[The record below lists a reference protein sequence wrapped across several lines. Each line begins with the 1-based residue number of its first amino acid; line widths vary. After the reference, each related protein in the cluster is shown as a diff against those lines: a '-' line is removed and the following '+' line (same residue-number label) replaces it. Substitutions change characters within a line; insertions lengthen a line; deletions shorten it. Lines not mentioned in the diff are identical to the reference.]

1 MFAVPPSGG
10 RPAESVIVG
19 VPPLG
24 GSDSPAEAGTPT
36 RCRSHFAETKGPRLL
51 VLLTLIGLLLPT
63 LPVAAQAPPAPKWS
77 SLEEALGKEDYAA
90 AKKLADAIVQRGAS
104 DDRAKAAAVYGRI
117 LLGLGQ
123 TDGARQHLAMQAKQ
137 GFAAQQGAI
146 YAAWLTAQCGK
157 PDEAAQ
163 ALEAIL
169 RQAGDS
175 PDEAVAEAAD
185 VLAML
190 YMARDDMEKAKQ
202 IVDFGLKVLQY
213 RGVKDGYLLALLR
226 NRLASN
232 FTAGAAKRLYDQAE
246 KLRKEAKFQPAGQ
259 AYMQVFSLYPGDE
272 YGHASGFR
280 VGQCLEALGR
290 RTQAEQHWTGFVS
303 SSSAGPWRGQARIAL
318 VHLLLARGDL
328 KAASQHA
335 AAAHQILS
343 VGVDEPAVV
352 SWNNAATEIHLCQGI
367 VALLENRHDAT
378 AALRE
383 ANSSASVQEDDP
395 RFLAG
400 LDRLIDVADRQA
412 DLIPNEL
419 AAPDEKFRLALSLGV
434 IYNVLGRFE
443 QACDAFD
450 YVLRAPMRLALQP
463 HRSFA
468 ALGKARALVGL
479 TVADRVPSAS
489 LTAPSSDSADNLPLL
504 TAAKAAYLVSLDA
517 TPDAAWNE
525 HTLRELALLIEELA
539 ARQAE
544 TFRAARAEAKS
555 DPKAKP
561 REVASADTRAML
573 RAARAEALPYWE
585 KLIARFPA
593 STYLPE
599 ALYHAGILYAEA
611 VKPAA
616 EKSVAS
622 FERLVNEF
630 PASPWTGDAH
640 VRLIDVKLEQQFD
653 LPAATTH
660 AIAATQWLA
669 NAGGANAAAA
679 FASNEATPAPTPL
692 PSASVAAAWSACP
705 AEADGTTERAY
716 NSDDRITPPLPS
728 LREIRYAIYLRAGLM
743 AYLSE
748 HLEEA
753 VEWFEK
759 AKPFEPER
767 GFVVVHG
774 EIPTGIERLVEAA
787 KSGKS
792 LTPEEARRGDE
803 KARLILMLADVYME
817 AQQWSKA
824 IELCDILLD
833 TPRSS
838 ASRDQ
843 QSWAYHQKGAANSG
857 ISHYL
862 DARRC
867 HVLAQR
873 VSPSAPWAP
882 RSLFLAA
889 SIADNLQQDP
899 ANVIREYKAVM
910 LTYPDTDAAR
920 TAAYLIGVSYEWDE
934 QWSAAKR
941 VYEWFIKRYP
951 ESPTARTIR
960 TSRLPNVEKQLH
972 ATTQPSKGNSQ

>member
-1 MFAVPPSGG
+1 M
-10 RPAESVIVG
+10 
-19 VPPLG
+19 
-24 GSDSPAEAGTPT
+24 
-36 RCRSHFAETKGPRLL
+36 
-51 VLLTLIGLLLPT
+51 
-63 LPVAAQAPPAPKWS
+63 
-77 SLEEALGKEDYAA
+77 
-90 AKKLADAIVQRGAS
+90 
-104 DDRAKAAAVYGRI
+104 
-117 LLGLGQ
+117 
-123 TDGARQHLAMQAKQ
+123 
-137 GFAAQQGAI
+137 
-146 YAAWLTAQCGK
+146 
-157 PDEAAQ
+157 PDE
-163 ALEAIL
+163 
-169 RQAGDS
+169 R
-175 PDEAVAEAAD
+175 
-185 VLAML
+185 
-190 YMARDDMEKAKQ
+190 
-202 IVDFGLKVLQY
+202 
-213 RGVKDGYLLALLR
+213 
-226 NRLASN
+226 
-232 FTAGAAKRLYDQAE
+232 
-246 KLRKEAKFQPAGQ
+246 
-259 AYMQVFSLYPGDE
+259 
-272 YGHASGFR
+272 
-280 VGQCLEALGR
+280 
-290 RTQAEQHWTGFVS
+290 
-303 SSSAGPWRGQARIAL
+303 
-318 VHLLLARGDL
+318 
-328 KAASQHA
+328 
-335 AAAHQILS
+335 
-343 VGVDEPAVV
+343 
-352 SWNNAATEIHLCQGI
+352 
-367 VALLENRHDAT
+367 
-378 AALRE
+378 
-383 ANSSASVQEDDP
+383 
-395 RFLAG
+395 
-400 LDRLIDVADRQA
+400 
-412 DLIPNEL
+412 
-419 AAPDEKFRLALSLGV
+419 FRLALSLGV

-443 QACDAFD
+443 QARNAFD
-450 YVLRAPMRLALQP
+450 HVLRAPMRLALQP

-468 ALGKARALVGL
+468 ALGQARALVGL
-479 TVADRVPSAS
+479 TVAGTLRVPSAS
-489 LTAPSSDSADNLPLL
+489 HTIPSANVAGTLRVPSAPAARTDDSPGLA
-504 TAAKAAYLVSLDA
+504 AAKAAYLVSLDA
-517 TPDAAWNE
+517 TPDAAWRE

-544 TFRAARAEAKS
+544 TLTAARAEAKS
-555 DPKAKP
+555 DSKAKP

-573 RAARAEALPYWE
+573 RATRAEALPYWE

-653 LPAATTH
+653 LPAAATH
-660 AIAATQWLA
+660 AQAAVVWYTKV
-669 NAGGANAAAA
+669 AGTLRVPSAPLSVPSALDEQPSNTAPMPS
-679 FASNEATPAPTPL
+679 ASNEEDTPAPESL
-692 PSASVAAAWSACP
+692 PPASVAAAWTVCP
-705 AEADGTTERAY
+705 AGADGTTERACY
-716 NSDDRITPPLPS
+716 SGS
-728 LREIRYAIYLRAGLM
+728 LDQTSYAIYLRAGLM

-774 EIPTGIERLVEAA
+774 EIPTGIERLIEAA

-910 LTYPDTDAAR
+910 LTYPDTNAAR